1 MSHSICCV
9 PVASVRV
16 DPDHRSE
23 MVSQLLFGERAI
35 ITFKENGWC
44 KIVSKADA
52 YTGWCLSNQLQE
64 VSEETF
70 NLPASGLAG
79 GWINEIE
86 FNGQRMMIPFGS
98 SLTALIEGRAVWMQ
112 NVLQYNGLVWDLHKV
127 STRPETIKK
136 IAFTFLNTPY
146 LWGGRSVFGID
157 CSGFTQLVYKF
168 LDIPLQRDAHMQA
181 MQGELVG
188 FIQQAHCGDLAF
200 FDDENGKIIHVGIL
214 LNDHEIIHAAGKVRI
229 DKIDNQGIINSET
242 GERTSRLR
250 VIKRYL

>member
-9 PVASVRV
+9 PVASVRC
-16 DPDHRSE
+16 DPDHRAE
-23 MVSQLLFGERAI
+23 MVSQLLFGEPAI
-35 ITFKENGWC
+35 ITFKDKGWC
-44 KIVSKADA
+44 KIVIKADA

-64 VSEETF
+64 VAEEIF
-70 NLPASGLAG
+70 NLPASVMAA

-86 FNGQRMMIPFGS
+86 FNGQRMMIPYGS
-98 SLTALIEGRAVWMQ
+98 SLTGLNEGRAVWRHS
-112 NVLQYNGLVWDLHKV
+112 VIKFNGLALDLHKIG
-127 STRPETIKK
+127 TRPDTIRK

-146 LWGGRSVFGID
+146 LWGGRSVFGTD

-200 FDDENGKIIHVGIL
+200 FDDDEGRIIHVGLL
-214 LNDHEIIHAAGKVRI
+214 LNDQEIIHAAGKVRI
-229 DKIDNQGIINSET
+229 DKIDNQGIINTET